1 MMRMVKRSCAVGLV
15 LVFAVVSGAAAQRE
29 VNDTKP
35 AKPDGR
41 VEINNVKGSVHVVG
55 WDRNEVGVKGKLG
68 EGVERLDFESNHRRT
83 LVRVVYPRGPWARK
97 SRPSYLTVHVPVGS
111 SVDVDAV
118 SADVSAEEI
127 LGPLDLASVSGDVK
141 VSNAG
146 NEVRAHTTSGDVDA
160 EIVAG
165 ALEAES
171 VSGDIRV
178 RGAGSDVRAR
188 TVSGDV
194 EVDHGPSEGET
205 PPRGAEIEAAS
216 VSGDIAIA
224 GALLREVKCESVSGS
239 IRIDG
244 SFVHDGEVRL
254 NSHSGDVRVR
264 ADKLRRVTGES
275 MSGDVRLEAER
286 LAPDASVR
294 LDGYSGSISMTLP
307 SDIAGRVDLQT
318 FSGRI
323 STDLE
328 TDYWMTHEHGGPRKR
343 VGATIGSGDV
353 KIWAKTL
360 SGNITLRTR

>member
-1 MMRMVKRSCAVGLV
+1 MD
-15 LVFAVVSGAAAQRE
+15 E
-29 VNDTKP
+29 TKP
-35 AKPDGR
+35 ARPDGR
-41 VEINNVKGSVHVVG
+41 VEINNVKGSVNVVG
-55 WDRNEVGVKGKLG
+55 WDRNEVRVKGKLG
-68 EGVERLDFESNHRRT
+68 RGVERFDFESNHRRT
-83 LVRVVYPRGPWARK
+83 LVRVVYPRGGWLHRPK
-97 SRPSYLTVHVPVGS
+97 SRPSHLTVHVPVGS
-111 SVDVDAV
+111 AVGVDAV

-127 LGPLDLASVSGDVK
+127 VGPLDLASVSGDVK

-146 NEVRAHTTSGDVDA
+146 NEVRAQTTSGDVGI

-178 RGAGSDVRAR
+178 RGAGSDIRAR

-194 EVDHGPSEGET
+194 EVDHAPLEGEA
-205 PPRGAEIEAAS
+205 PARGAEIEAVS
-216 VSGDIAIA
+216 VSGDIVIA
-224 GALLREVKCESVSGS
+224 GALLREVEGESVSGS

-244 SFVHDGEVRL
+244 SFSDDGEVRL
-254 NSHSGDVRVR
+254 NSHSGDVRLR
-264 ADKLRRVTGES
+264 GDKLRRVTGES
-275 MSGDVRLEAER
+275 MSGDLRVEAKR

-294 LDGYSGSISMTLP
+294 LEGHSGSISMTLP

-328 TDYWMTHEHGGPRKR
+328 GQLMINEHARPGKR
-343 VGATIGSGDV
+343 VSATIGSGDA